1 MYLLNYSINKNLDN
15 NICNDKII
23 YMPLIKLI
31 NLFIQYTLNF
41 KNNYINNQLFVNE
54 NILFFGILLII
65 INKIINC
72 LL

>member
-41 KNNYINNQLFVNE
+41 
-54 NILFFGILLII
+54 
-65 INKIINC
+65 
-72 LL
+72 